1 MSYSVLLTGCS
12 SHVQVMIL
20 FFATFLGTIGP
31 LNTWNTIGYQQVASR
46 SNITGSLP
54 GALHA
59 SLTPLI
65 DYVCCV
71 LYNVLVYHLFS
82 YYLTCP
88 RVINS
93 STYS

>member
-1 MSYSVLLTGCS
+1 MCIGCS
-12 SHVQVMIL
+12 CHVQVMIL

-31 LNTWNTIGYQQVASR
+31 LNTWNTIGYQQVAAR

-65 DYVCCV
+65 DYVRTV
-71 LYNVLVYHLFS
+71 LCIALASLLNCS
-82 YYLTCP
+82 SS
-88 RVINS
+88 NS
-93 STYS
+93 NAVA